1 MEAQPYLHQH
11 VTCLRAP
18 TTWLSTADGQVR
30 HRADG
35 LYVADRRVL
44 SRLEVRVD
52 GREPEPLRG
61 GPAGADSATF
71 IAGLPWLGDPRTPD
85 LTVWCERARQAR
97 GDGGTETI
105 LLRNTSR
112 DVVEADLTVTVAA
125 DLLAISA
132 VKAGADAEPVP
143 PTARPGGLTWSAPD
157 GLRVEFTA
165 TPAATPT
172 VADGVATLRWPVT
185 LAPGAVFEARLAVT
199 ATAPATPGFRPVPPT
214 SPAPWHTA
222 PLQVRA
228 DDPRLDQLVATSVAD
243 LDALLLADPADPADT
258 YPAAGS
264 PWYLTLFGRDAIWTA
279 LLGLPLG
286 PELAGGTL
294 RTLARRQ
301 GSRLDPA
308 TEEAPGKIPH
318 ELRPADAAVWLP
330 PVYYGTIDATPLF
343 VVLLAAAWRWG
354 MPADEVA
361 ALVPAAERALD
372 WLATHGDPDGDGF
385 IEYVPTGAGL
395 TNQGWK
401 DSHDGIQHADGRIAV
416 PPLALAEVQAYAY
429 RAARDGADLLDAFGR
444 LGGERWRAW
453 ADNLAERFRS
463 AFWLRDEDDPY
474 PAVALEAG
482 KSLVDGPAS
491 NMGHLLGTG
500 LLTAEEEAAVARRLA
515 GPALSSGYGLRT
527 LADTAKGF
535 NPLSYHAGSVWP
547 HDTAIAMLGLV
558 RAGHPRA
565 ARSLLNGLLAAAA
578 AYGYRLPELYGGQPA
593 GGTGP
598 VPYPASCRP
607 QAWAAAVGPAL
618 VRALLGLEVDVPAG
632 RVTLRPMAPSPVG
645 AYEVRGIRLG
655 TAGTLAVRVDAAGE
669 VVDVQAPP
677 GLHVD
682 YATPSRA

>member
-1 MEAQPYLHQH
+1 VEAQPYLHQH

-18 TTWLSTADGQVR
+18 TTWLSAADGQMR
-30 HRADG
+30 RRADG

-44 SRLEVRVD
+44 SRLEVHVD
-52 GREPEPLRG
+52 GREPVPLRG
-61 GPAGADSATF
+61 GPAGAHTATF
-71 IAGLPWLGDPRTPD
+71 ISGLPWLGDRRTPD
-85 LTVWCERARQAR
+85 LTVWCERTRHAL

-105 LLRNTSR
+105 TLRNTSR
-112 DVVEADLTVTVAA
+112 DPVEADLTVTVAA
-125 DLLAISA
+125 DLLAVSA
-132 VKAGADAEPVP
+132 VKAGADTDPVP
-143 PTARPGGLTWSAPD
+143 PEDRPDGLSWSTPD
-157 GLRVEFTA
+157 GLRVELSA
-165 TPAATPT
+165 TPAVTP
-172 VADGVATLRWPVT
+172 VVKDGVATLRWLVA
-185 LAPGAVFEARLAVT
+185 LAPGGVFEARLTVA
-199 ATAPATPGFRPVPPT
+199 ATAPATSGFRPVPPA
-214 SPAPWHTA
+214 SPAPWRAA

-243 LDALLLADPADPADT
+243 LDALLLADPADGADV

-301 GSRLDPA
+301 GTRLDPT

-330 PVYYGTIDATPLF
+330 PVYYGTVDATPLF

-354 MPADEVA
+354 LPADEVA
-361 ALVPAAERALD
+361 ALVPAAEHALD
-372 WLATHGDPDGDGF
+372 WLATYGDPDGDGF

-463 AFWLRDEDDPY
+463 AFWLRDEADPY

-500 LLTAEEEAAVARRLA
+500 LLAPDEEEAVARRLA

-547 HDTAIAMLGLV
+547 HDTAIALLGLV
-558 RAGHPRA
+558 RAGHQGV
-565 ARSLLNGLLAAAA
+565 ARGLLDGLLAAAA

-593 GGTGP
+593 GGSGP

-632 RVTLRPMAPSPVG
+632 RITLRPMAPSPIG

-655 TAGTLAVRVDAAGE
+655 AAGTLAVRVDGAGE

-682 YATPSRA
+682 HAAPPRA